1 MELLDRQQCVEWNR
15 NDARADRAPEQN
27 REIDRIEHD
36 HGEAVFALQPKLCE
50 HRAYARD
57 AVGKLAIS
65 NAPRRIAEGDLAAAP
80 LRDIAVDH
88 VDCGIVGLRA
98 HSLSFPVLPGSINGN
113 ACGTTDRPGR
123 TLMRSALAIVFA
135 LLAGV
140 ASAQAEVS
148 EVRLSKQYGL
158 PYLPF
163 MVMERFQT
171 LEKQAGKQ
179 GLTLKVSWTTLSNAT
194 AMMDAI
200 LSGQMDFI
208 TPGVPTLATMWDKT
222 VGTPNE
228 IRALSAVQSMP
239 YVLVTRSEHIR
250 TIRDFTDKD
259 RIALPAVKLTGHAI
273 ALQMAV
279 AKEYGREHYDKLDA
293 ITLSLS
299 HPDATAAL
307 LAGKSEINAHFASS
321 PFYYIELATLGVRKV
336 LHSYDAAGGRH
347 TNRVVIAAKKIYHGK
362 SEGWG
367 GVFAA

>member
-1 MELLDRQQCVEWNR
+1 MQRAFMLIAALLIGLAS
-15 NDARADRAPEQN
+15 ARAE
-27 REIDRIEHD
+27 
-36 HGEAVFALQPKLCE
+36 
-50 HRAYARD
+50 
-57 AVGKLAIS
+57 
-65 NAPRRIAEGDLAAAP
+65 
-80 LRDIAVDH
+80 VD
-88 VDCGIVGLRA
+88 
-98 HSLSFPVLPGSINGN
+98 
-113 ACGTTDRPGR
+113 
-123 TLMRSALAIVFA
+123 
-135 LLAGV
+135 
-140 ASAQAEVS
+140 

-163 MVMERFQT
+163 MVMEDQQI
-171 LEKQAGKQ
+171 LEKQAEKQ
-179 GLTLKVSWTTLSNAT
+179 GLKLKVSWTTLSNAT
-194 AMMDAI
+194 AMMEAI

-321 PFYYIELATLGVRKV
+321 PFYYIELATPGVRKV

-347 TNRVVIAAKKIYHGK
+347 TNGVLMASKKFYNANPKVCAAVLAALEEANAFIKANPRKAAEIYLAMTKEKRSTLDEMEKMVTDPDVDYTTTPINVMKFVEFMNLAGTVKRKPASWKDLFFPIAYEKPG
-362 SEGWG
+362 S
-367 GVFAA
+367 